1 MRRKS
6 YIIWGGI
13 VVITLYIIV
22 NSLIVDTKE
31 DIFSEKKTINKIID
45 ASAYIN
51 KEGIHETN
59 DALDGTS
66 IGKFEENAWIQYN
79 DIDFGEGEA
88 KVFMIVAAP
97 QEKTRLELRIDSL
110 NGEIIGS
117 LEMIDQDCGT
127 YFKEYYTPIKT
138 IRGVHDLYI
147 CSKDASDVSIDIF
160 ALSSYSGNETQ
171 EEKNNRMDWWRKAK
185 YGEFIHFGAYANY
198 PFGEN
203 WQADG
208 ERGYGEWVMYN
219 EALSSSEYEK
229 LCVKTFNPSKFDAEK
244 IVQDAFEAGMRY
256 IVFTAKHHEGF
267 SMYDTNVEGF
277 APFDIMDYGNYKGE
291 DPVLALSRECKS
303 RGMKFGCYYSI
314 IDWHHEEQSDF
325 GETIYD
331 KEAYIEGMKSQLR
344 ELIQKYDVD
353 ILWFDG
359 EWVEWW
365 EEEDG
370 KELYRYLRT
379 LKPSIIINN
388 RIGKRLETDGDFGTP
403 EQIVPLNSDDFAW
416 ESCITMN
423 NSWGYVPEDED
434 WKSPEWIISSLVST
448 VSRGGNILLNVG
460 PDDEGVVPEQC
471 LKNLKEAGEWLR
483 SYGDSIFNTTAS
495 PFTKE
500 LSFGAATKKEGVLFL
515 HILKYPRSREIVIP
529 EIKNEVSS
537 VTIMGENDE
546 LHYYDDDG
554 SIIIE
559 LPPDSQRLYDTVIQV
574 KVEGIPA
581 EK

>member
-1 MRRKS
+1 M
-6 YIIWGGI
+6 GGI

>member
-1 MRRKS
+1 M
-6 YIIWGGI
+6 GGI

-66 IGKFEENAWIQYN
+66 IGRFEENAWIQYN

>member
-66 IGKFEENAWIQYN
+66 IGRFEENAWIQYN

>member
-1 MRRKS
+1 
-6 YIIWGGI
+6 
-13 VVITLYIIV
+13 
-22 NSLIVDTKE
+22 
-31 DIFSEKKTINKIID
+31 
-45 ASAYIN
+45 
-51 KEGIHETN
+51 
-59 DALDGTS
+59 
-66 IGKFEENAWIQYN
+66 
-79 DIDFGEGEA
+79 
-88 KVFMIVAAP
+88 MIVAAP

>member
-127 YFKEYYTPIKT
+127 YFKEYYMPIKT

-471 LKNLKEAGEWLR
+471 LENLKEAGEWLR